1 MHRYIG
7 IALGAIVSYLLLLLF
22 HGGRFVGDPGTA
34 YLAAVISGAL
44 VALLW
49 PWPVAGTSPAGKTT
63 RPGAVRSLAPDR
75 PEAEP
80 TSGTLDIDLDRV
92 AV

>member
-49 PWPVAGTSPAGKTT
+49 PWILGLWLARRLRARQRARVQSEVSRQIAQKQNRPPA
-63 RPGAVRSLAPDR
+63 P
-75 PEAEP
+75 
-80 TSGTLDIDLDRV
+80 
-92 AV
+92 